1 MDTPQQLLH
10 NFQDII
16 SDDTTGLANLIV
28 AIKGLNTYFEQAKRK
43 NADKTYQ
50 IIASIIMGIKEN
62 RDISDRESYDAFV
75 SHRKRTSNYLKNKD
89 ADYFDKLDFAD
100 RVIEDFKNAYELDKK
115 ILVRL
120 VCIDRLLKDKKI
132 DIENIY
138 FQDAGRLLTELDQS
152 RNNWNFWT
160 DLLDRRIRNASSHL
174 DFYYDEKSQI
184 FRGKDIV
191 KVKYKGKTRKKV
203 NRFSISPEEFLYETL
218 PNAVNASQSFW
229 AAGILLC
236 LEPYPEYY
244 NKALA
249 MLNEDN

>member
-62 RDISDRESYDAFV
+62 SDISDRESYYTFV
-75 SHRKRTSNYLKNKD
+75 LHRKRTSNYLKNKD
-89 ADYFDKLDFAD
+89 TDYFDKLDFAD

-120 VCIDRLLKDKKI
+120 VCIDRLLKDKKLI
-132 DIENIY
+132 LKIY
-138 FQDAGRLLTELDQS
+138 
-152 RNNWNFWT
+152 
-160 DLLDRRIRNASSHL
+160 
-174 DFYYDEKSQI
+174 I
-184 FRGKDIV
+184 FRMRGD
-191 KVKYKGKTRKKV
+191 
-203 NRFSISPEEFLYETL
+203 
-218 PNAVNASQSFW
+218 
-229 AAGILLC
+229 C
-236 LEPYPEYY
+236 LQ
-244 NKALA
+244 N
-249 MLNEDN
+249 

>member
-62 RDISDRESYDAFV
+62 SDISDRESYDTFV
-75 SHRKRTSNYLKNKD
+75 LHRKRTSHYLKNKD
-89 ADYFDKLDFAD
+89 TDYFDKLDFAD

-120 VCIDRLLKDKKI
+120 VCIDRLLKDKKF

-174 DFYYDEKSQI
+174 DFYYDEKS
-184 FRGKDIV
+184 
-191 KVKYKGKTRKKV
+191 
-203 NRFSISPEEFLYETL
+203 
-218 PNAVNASQSFW
+218 
-229 AAGILLC
+229 
-236 LEPYPEYY
+236 
-244 NKALA
+244 
-249 MLNEDN
+249 